1 MTADS
6 GVVGRSRGAYT
17 HGGHTRPGSRVSG
30 VTSTGG
36 RVEAVDQTDMFEAE
50 RPRLVGIAS
59 RVLGDHAEA
68 QDVVQQAWLR
78 LHGTDAEIDSLP
90 AWLTT
95 VTTRLCL
102 DRLRSRTPVPV
113 DDVGP
118 GETLSDPADD
128 VALADTVGLALHVV
142 LDRLSPRERVA
153 FVLHDSFGFE
163 FPTIAALLDTTPTAA
178 RKLASRARAK
188 VTQPPPEDHLADWE
202 VVDAFMAAARNGD
215 FDPLLRLLA
224 PDATVTAD
232 DAAVLLG
239 TPRQIEGRDA
249 VATFFNGSAKAALPV
264 FVGDRPGAA
273 WFHLGAAKV
282 IFDFTVD
289 DGLVRAITF
298 RAAPDVL
305 SRVVRRDGGRPRG

>member
-1 MTADS
+1 MD
-6 GVVGRSRGAYT
+6 R
-17 HGGHTRPGSRVSG
+17 
-30 VTSTGG
+30 
-36 RVEAVDQTDMFEAE
+36 TDEFEAE
-50 RPRLVGIAS
+50 RPRLIGIAH
-59 RVLGDHAEA
+59 RVLGDRAEA
-68 QDVVQQAWLR
+68 EDVVQQAWLR
-78 LHGTDAEIDSLP
+78 LHGTQATIENLP

-113 DDVGP
+113 EDLDP
-118 GETLSDPADD
+118 GETLDDPADD

-188 VTQPPPEDHLADWE
+188 VEQPRSEDRLADWE

-215 FDPLLRLLA
+215 FDRLLHLLA

-232 DAAVLLG
+232 EAAVLMG
-239 TPRQIEGRDA
+239 TPARIEGRDA
-249 VATFFNGSAKAALPV
+249 TAAFFNGSARAALPV
-264 FVGDRPGAA
+264 FLDERAGSA
-273 WFHLGAAKV
+273 WYHLGRATV
-282 IFDFTVD
+282 VFDFTIRG
-289 DGLVRAITF
+289 GLVQGITF
-298 RAAPDVL
+298 RAAPEVL
-305 SRVVRRDGGRPRG
+305 TRVLRRQGSRPHD